1 MVKIMDI
8 AVDDKLQ
15 SKSYMFKKKIVSDM
29 YYEAN
34 LNGEDMSFEWVDE
47 VEFACPYLDNIVKNP
62 KVALI
67 KEEDVVKIEKAKKI
81 SVASVKDLSK
91 HTHYIEKINENNE
104 VQPAKILIQRH
115 EETYNTYENRFIYT
129 LIYNLTNFVLKKEKQ
144 LDDLQSKDD
153 KILEYAASTNTFGEK
168 VNIELKITSKEM
180 PQGKDEETL
189 KNEIS
194 KLKKRIKKIKDYLGI
209 WKKSVYIT
217 SLEKAHVAFIIPPI
231 KKTNMILKNPNFQIA
246 MKLWGY
252 LQTYDFQDNNDTKEG
267 LDTEGDNVLKGLL
280 DDAFQMN
287 YFVLD
292 SIRASKREEKELLSK
307 YALIILNEQIQKAVT
322 LLLNSKIK
330 ITEEQILSMI
340 TEAVN
345 NAKSKRLVGSTD
357 VKNKFKSTIDEYLE
371 KTQD

>member
-15 SKSYMFKKKIVSDM
+15 SKSDMFKKKIVSDM